1 MQSYNNSF
9 IKHILN
15 KYHMQKLKILNRKEI
30 KKIQEK
36 LKEQFNCSLEN
47 DYAYLIN
54 QKNKVFIINKDI
66 SKINLDNLK
75 IDKMG
80 LYFAEY
86 SKNHVRLSK
95 EGAQLLIRNHPEA
108 SNLVTIDKS
117 ELKEYFKGQE
127 LKKDLGKD
135 NRPVILK
142 YNKEIIGYAQYKDKI
157 ILNYLPKIH
166 RGEVIA

>member
-1 MQSYNNSF
+1 
-9 IKHILN
+9 
-15 KYHMQKLKILNRKEI
+15 MQKLKILNRKEI

-142 YNKEIIGYAQYKDKI
+142 YNKEIIGYAQYEDKI

-166 RGEVIA
+166 RGEVVA

>member
-1 MQSYNNSF
+1 
-9 IKHILN
+9 
-15 KYHMQKLKILNRKEI
+15 MQKLKILNRKEI